1 MGVGGG
7 ADFYFGRG
15 KALLLLLHLSVGE
28 CSICCPG
35 PVPDAAGLGFWG
47 GFKPFNGLALVPEAS
62 CALMRRPQGSLKENS
77 EKCVPTIIGTSK
89 WMLVAVKRW
98 YE

>member
-1 MGVGGG
+1 MGVEGG

-35 PVPDAAGLGFWG
+35 PVPDAAGLGFRG
-47 GFKPFNGLALVPEAS
+47 GFKPVNGLALVPEAS
-62 CALMRRPQGSLKENS
+62 CALMRPQGSLKETS
-77 EKCVPTIIGTSK
+77 EKCVPTVIGTSK